1 MTVAAAV
8 AVNCLYSFALGQ
20 EGNAMVEALDF
31 TSKPTVLVVDDSADN
46 LEVISG
52 LLKGQYR
59 IKVANNGEKGL
70 QIARSDS
77 PPDLIL
83 LDIMMPELSG
93 YEVCTRLKSNRATSH
108 IPIIFLTAL
117 SSAEDERKGLELGAE
132 DYVTKPV
139 SPAILLARVKT
150 HLRIKAAVDF
160 LKDRNAWL
168 ERELVRRGES
178 DLDFAK
184 SIGAIAKDFKAMTE
198 HLTGSR

>member
-1 MTVAAAV
+1 
-8 AVNCLYSFALGQ
+8 
-20 EGNAMVEALDF
+20 MVEALDF
-31 TSKPTVLVVDDSADN
+31 TSKPTVLVVDDAADN

-52 LLKGQYR
+52 LLKGLYKV
-59 IKVANNGEKGL
+59 KVAANGEKGL

-83 LDIMMPELSG
+83 LDIMMPEISG
-93 YEVCTRLKSNRATSH
+93 YEVCTQLKADPATHH

-132 DYVTKPV
+132 DYVTKPI

-160 LKDRNAWL
+160 LRDKNAWL
-168 ERELVRRGES
+168 ERELVWRVQS

-184 SIGAIAKDFKAMTE
+184 SVGEIAQDFRAMTE
-198 HLTGSR
+198 HLSGAG